1 MTFLAPFWL
10 ALLPLPLILLALRI
24 WWQHG
29 RRASSLLAV
38 SRLEEAAPDRMAAF
52 LGWLPEILITLSF
65 LVGLIALARPVSQS
79 SEQEVTAEGI
89 DIVLCLDL
97 SGSMRAMDFRPNRFE
112 VARNVAR
119 EFVSQREHD
128 RIGLVVF
135 AGEAYTQCP
144 LSLDHQLLD
153 QLLAGLALGKMEEGT
168 AIGLAMATGLNRL
181 KESQAESRILILLTD
196 GVNNSGL
203 DPRTAMSMA
212 ADLGVK
218 VYTIGV
224 GTDQG
229 VAPMPVSTP
238 WGEQIRQVQVEID
251 EKLLAE
257 IAEATGGKAFRATD
271 EEELK
276 QIYAEIDKLESTEY
290 TVTEYHLIEERF
302 HFWLYLALTLF
313 GLERLFRLAIRRA
326 GA

>member
-144 LSLDHQLLD
+144 LSLDHQLLE

-302 HFWLYLALTLF
+302 HFWLFLALTLF

>member
-10 ALLPLPLILLALRI
+10 ALLPLPLILLAIRI

>member
-10 ALLPLPLILLALRI
+10 ALLPLPLILLVLRI

-144 LSLDHQLLD
+144 LSLDHQLLE

-302 HFWLYLALTLF
+302 HFWLFLALTLF

>member
-1 MTFLAPFWL
+1 MNFLAPFWL
-10 ALLPLPLILLALRI
+10 VLLPLPLILFGLKFWR
-24 WWQHG
+24 QQG
-29 RRASSLLAV
+29 RKASGLFAV
-38 SRLEEAAPDRMAAF
+38 SRLEDEAPDRLAAF
-52 LGWLPEILITLSF
+52 LGWLPDILITLA
-65 LVGLIALARPVSQS
+65 LMAGLIALARPVIQS
-79 SEQEVTAEGI
+79 SEQEVKAEGI

-97 SGSMRAMDFRPNRFE
+97 SGSMRAMDFQPNRFE
-112 VARNVAR
+112 VARTVAR
-119 EFVSQREHD
+119 DFVSQREHD

-153 QLLAGLALGKMEEGT
+153 QLLAGLELGKMEDGT

-181 KESQAESRILILLTD
+181 KDSLADSRILILLTD

-229 VAPMPVSTP
+229 IAPMPVNTP
-238 WGEQIRQVQVEID
+238 WGQQIRQVQVEID

-257 IAEATGGKAFRATD
+257 IASATGGRAFRATD

-276 QIYAEIDKLESTEY
+276 QIYQEIDKLESTEY

-302 HFWLYLALTLF
+302 HFWLYLALAFF
-313 GLERLFRLAIRRA
+313 GLERLFKLAIRRA

>member
-10 ALLPLPLILLALRI
+10 ALLPLPLLLLALRI

-144 LSLDHQLLD
+144 LSLDHQLLE

>member
-144 LSLDHQLLD
+144 LSLDHQLLE